1 MSVAV
6 LIVAYNSKAH
16 LARQIAALE
25 VQTFRDFRA
34 VLIDNASRPEERPDP
49 ATLSSWVTLIQA
61 QDNLGFAGGNNTA
74 AEAAPEAEFLAL
86 LNPDAFPEP
95 GWLQAL
101 VDAAARHPHAAAFG
115 STQLLDAD
123 PSRLDGA
130 GDALHATG
138 IPWRGGLGMSASELP
153 PEGETFAACGAAMLI
168 RAADFRAVG
177 GFDERFFCYVED
189 VDLGYR
195 LRLAGRATMQIP
207 DAVVR
212 HIGGGVSAR
221 GSAFADFHGARNRV
235 WMQVKSA
242 PARLFWPLLPF
253 TVAVTLANL
262 LVNTLKGRTAGWR
275 GLFAALGDLG
285 PAWAARQAL
294 RKGRKASVTDI
305 AAALAWNPLRL
316 LDRKPVIRRR
326 KAWPANGTRP

>member
-6 LIVAYNSKAH
+6 LIVAFNSKAH

-25 VQTFRDFRA
+25 AQTHRDFRA

-49 ATLSSWVTLIQA
+49 ETLPSWVTLIQSEE
-61 QDNLGFAGGNNTA
+61 NLGFAGGNNRTA
-74 AEAAPEAEFLAL
+74 QDARDAEFLAL

-95 GWLQAL
+95 GWLAAL
-101 VDAAARHPHAAAFG
+101 VEAAARYPQAAAFG
-115 STQLLDAD
+115 STQVLDAE

-130 GDALHATG
+130 GDALHAIG
-138 IPWRGGLGMSASELP
+138 IPWRGGLGMAASSLP
-153 PEGETFAACGAAMLI
+153 AEGETFAACAAAMLI
-168 RAADFRAVG
+168 RTQDFQAVA

-189 VDLGYR
+189 VDLSFR

-207 DAVVR
+207 GAVVR

-221 GSAFADFHGARNRV
+221 GSAFADFLGARNRV
-235 WMQVKSA
+235 WMHVKCM
-242 PARLFWPLLPF
+242 PARIFWPLLPL

-262 LVNTLKGRTAGWR
+262 VLNTLKGRAAGWR
-275 GLFAALGDLG
+275 GVMAALGDLG

-294 RKGRKASVTDI
+294 RKARRASVSDI

-316 LDRKPVIRRR
+316 VDRKPVIR
-326 KAWPANGTRP
+326 AWRDPPTRP

>member
-6 LIVAYNSKAH
+6 LIVAYNSRAH
-16 LARQIAALE
+16 LARQIAALDA
-25 VQTFRDFRA
+25 QTFRDFRA
-34 VLIDNASRPEERPDP
+34 VLIDNASRPDERPDP
-49 ATLSSWVTLIQA
+49 ARAPAWMTVILC
-61 QDNLGFAGGNNTA
+61 DENLGFAGGNNRA
-74 AEAAPEAEFLAL
+74 AQAAPEAEYLAL

-95 GWLQAL
+95 DWLQAL
-101 VDAAARHPHAAAFG
+101 VDAAARHRHAAAFG

-130 GDALHATG
+130 GDALHAIG
-138 IPWRGGLGMSASELP
+138 IPWRGGLGMPASSAPE
-153 PEGETFAACGAAMLI
+153 EGETFAACGAAMLI
-168 RAADFRAVG
+168 RAADFHAAG

-189 VDLGYR
+189 IDLAYR
-195 LRLAGRATMQIP
+195 LRLVGRATMQIP
-207 DAVVR
+207 GAVVR

-235 WMQVKSA
+235 WMHLKST

-262 LVNTLKGRTAGWR
+262 LVNTLKGRMAGWR
-275 GLFAALGDLG
+275 GIFAALSDLG

-294 RKGRKASVTDI
+294 RKGRKASVGDI
-305 AAALAWNPLRL
+305 ARALTWNPLRL
-316 LDRKPVIRRR
+316 IDRKPVIRRR
-326 KAWPANGTRP
+326 

>member
-16 LARQIAALE
+16 LARQIAALDA
-25 VQTFRDFRA
+25 QTFRDFRA
-34 VLIDNASRPEERPDP
+34 VLIDNASEPAQRPDSARLP
-49 ATLSSWVTLIQA
+49 AWMTLIQS
-61 QDNLGFAGGNNTA
+61 DENLGFAGGNNRA
-74 AEAAPEAEFLAL
+74 AQEAGDAEFFAL

-95 GWLQAL
+95 GWLEAL
-101 VDAAARHPHAAAFG
+101 VEAAQRFPHAAAFG

-130 GDALHATG
+130 GDALHAIG
-138 IPWRGGLGMSASELP
+138 IPWRGGLGMSAADLP
-153 PEGETFAACGAAMLI
+153 PEGETFAACAAAMLI
-168 RAADFRAVG
+168 RAVDFRAVG

-189 VDLGYR
+189 VDLGFR

-207 DAVVR
+207 GAVVR
-212 HIGGGVSAR
+212 HVGGGVSAR
-221 GSAFADFHGARNRV
+221 GSAFADFHGTRNRV
-235 WMQVKSA
+235 WMHVKST

-253 TVAVTLANL
+253 TIAVTLANL

-275 GLFAALGDLG
+275 GVFAALGDLA

-294 RKGRKASVTDI
+294 RKARKASAGDI
-305 AAALAWNPLRL
+305 ARALTWNPLRL
-316 LDRKPVIRRR
+316 IDRRPVIR
-326 KAWPANGTRP
+326 AWRGPPTRP

>member
-16 LARQIAALE
+16 LARQIAALDA
-25 VQTFRDFRA
+25 QTFRDFRA

-49 ATLSSWVTLIQA
+49 ATLPAWMTLIQA
-61 QDNLGFAGGNNTA
+61 HDNLGFAGGNNTA
-74 AEAAPEAEFLAL
+74 AQAAPEAALFAL

-101 VDAAARHPHAAAFG
+101 VDAAQRHPHAAAFG

-130 GDALHATG
+130 GDALHAIG
-138 IPWRGGLGMSASELP
+138 IPWRGGLGLP
-153 PEGETFAACGAAMLI
+153 RTQTPGEGETFAACAAAMLI

-189 VDLGYR
+189 IDLGYR

-207 DAVVR
+207 GAVVR
-212 HIGGGVSAR
+212 HIGGAVSAR

-235 WMQVKSA
+235 WMHVKST
-242 PARLFWPLLPF
+242 PARIFWPLLPF
-253 TVAVTLANL
+253 TFAVTLANL

-275 GLFAALGDLG
+275 GVFAALTDPG

-294 RKGRKASVTDI
+294 RKGRKASVGDI
-305 AAALAWNPLRL
+305 ARALTWNPLRL
-316 LDRKPVIRRR
+316 LDRRPVIR
-326 KAWPANGTRP
+326 AWRGPPTRP

>member
-16 LARQIAALE
+16 LARQIAALDA
-25 VQTFRDFRA
+25 QTFRDFRA
-34 VLIDNASRPEERPDP
+34 VLIDNASEPAQRPDSARLP
-49 ATLSSWVTLIQA
+49 AWMTLIQS
-61 QDNLGFAGGNNTA
+61 DENLGFAGGNNRA
-74 AEAAPEAEFLAL
+74 AQEAGDAEFLAL

-95 GWLQAL
+95 GWLEAL
-101 VDAAARHPHAAAFG
+101 VEAAQRFPHAAAFG

-130 GDALHATG
+130 GDALHAIG
-138 IPWRGGLGMSASELP
+138 IPWRGGLGMSAASLP
-153 PEGETFAACGAAMLI
+153 PEGETFAACAAAMLI
-168 RAADFRAVG
+168 RAGDFRAVG

-195 LRLAGRATMQIP
+195 LRLMGRTTMQIP
-207 DAVVR
+207 GAVVR
-212 HIGGGVSAR
+212 HVGGGVSAR

-235 WMQVKSA
+235 WMHVKST

-253 TVAVTLANL
+253 TIAVTLANL
-262 LVNTLKGRTAGWR
+262 LVNTLKGRTVGWR
-275 GLFAALGDLG
+275 GVFAALGDLG

-294 RKGRKASVTDI
+294 RKGRKASLGDI
-305 AAALAWNPLRL
+305 ARALTWNPLRL
-316 LDRKPVIRRR
+316 IDRRPVIR
-326 KAWPANGTRP
+326 AWRGPPTRP